1 MVSLGGSQL
10 KRETPV
16 PSSSSDF
23 ELPPVPSRSPVE
35 LRLKAQRPKGSKA
48 YAEPRDV
55 RCKDHNQ
62 NVQGETR
69 LSKMK
74 RQQNATASKAE
85 AKHGQGCN
93 EFRKFPA
100 DGPGG
105 FYIYI
110 HIIPLNTI
118 VIRNLIMVQLELW
131 GAQQSA

>member
-1 MVSLGGSQL
+1 MVSLAGSQL

-23 ELPPVPSRSPVE
+23 ELCPPGALPESCRTEVESP
-35 LRLKAQRPKGSKA
+35 KARRIKGSKA

-93 EFRKFPA
+93 EFRKWRQHKEKKMPMTLQRHRSKDFEI
-100 DGPGG
+100 
-105 FYIYI
+105 F
-110 HIIPLNTI
+110 
-118 VIRNLIMVQLELW
+118 VCNLRL
-131 GAQQSA
+131 

>member
-62 NVQGETR
+62 NVQGETG

-93 EFRKFPA
+93 EFRKWRQQKEKKMPMTLQRHRSKDFEI
-100 DGPGG
+100 
-105 FYIYI
+105 F
-110 HIIPLNTI
+110 
-118 VIRNLIMVQLELW
+118 VCNLRL
-131 GAQQSA
+131 

>member
-23 ELPPVPSRSPVE
+23 ELCPPGALPESCRTEVESP
-35 LRLKAQRPKGSKA
+35 KARRIKGSKA
-48 YAEPRDV
+48 YPEPRDV

-62 NVQGETR
+62 NVQGETG

-85 AKHGQGCN
+85 AKNGEGN
-93 EFRKFPA
+93 EFRSGSEKDENANDFA
-100 DGPGG
+100 KAL
-105 FYIYI
+105 FA
-110 HIIPLNTI
+110 L
-118 VIRNLIMVQLELW
+118 
-131 GAQQSA
+131 ASF